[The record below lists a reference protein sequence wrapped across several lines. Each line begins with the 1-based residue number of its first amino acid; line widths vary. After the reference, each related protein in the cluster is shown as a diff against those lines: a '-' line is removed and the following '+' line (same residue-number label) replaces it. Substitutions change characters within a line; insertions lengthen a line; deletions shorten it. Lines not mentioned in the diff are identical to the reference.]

1 VAEDRAIGSIYPAD
15 LPQEVVIHR
24 GAVQEVERDSATSG
38 GDGVSS
44 GCRLGGVMKIYG
56 HQSGSIQ
63 ADNQI

>member
-1 VAEDRAIGSIYPAD
+1 MAEDRAIGSIYPAD

-24 GAVQEVERDSATSG
+24 GAEQEVEHDSATSG